1 MTIKQLLGYQYLQT
15 EYLPGLEELVNT
27 SDCEDIRWII
37 LQALNYGYIEGK
49 RADRAK
55 RKKHNKRN

>member
-15 EYLPGLEELVNT
+15 EYLPALEEIARS
-27 SDCEDIRWII
+27 SDCKDLRW
-37 LQALNYGYIEGK
+37 LLLEAFNYGYIEGK

-55 RKKHNKRN
+55 RKKQNKSK